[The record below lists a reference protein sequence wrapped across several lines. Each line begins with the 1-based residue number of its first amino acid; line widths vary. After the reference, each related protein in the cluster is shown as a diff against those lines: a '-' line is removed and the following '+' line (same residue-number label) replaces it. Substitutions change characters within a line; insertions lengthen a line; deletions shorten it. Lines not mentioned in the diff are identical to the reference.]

1 MAGAEKPAPETCPPE
16 SYRVERRPPTVAE
29 TRALY
34 GSAGWTDIPD
44 DDAAVA
50 RGLAASLFGVVVT
63 FAGEIVACARL
74 VGDGGMY
81 FYLQDVI
88 VLPAHQGKG
97 VGDLVMREIV
107 EYLDAC
113 APANCFVA
121 LFAAAGKSGFY
132 ERYGFARRAAD
143 EPGMALQWE
152 PGMARRLPRP
162 GSAR

>member
-1 MAGAEKPAPETCPPE
+1 MPGAERPAPETDLLE

-44 DDAAVA
+44 DDGAVA

-63 FAGEIVACARL
+63 LAGEIVACARL

-97 VGDLVMREIV
+97 VGDLVMREVV
-107 EYLDAC
+107 EYLEAH
-113 APANCFVA
+113 APTNCFVA
-121 LFAAAGKSGFY
+121 LFAASGKAGFY
-132 ERYGFARRAAD
+132 ERYGFVPRATD

-152 PGMARRLPRP
+152 PGLARRLPRP